1 MKHFYLKVLYICL
14 VTLLFGAL
22 GYAQV
27 KPAKELRD
35 SAGRKVLNEI
45 KEGASKP
52 LKEKS
57 TLLKEKSVLLKEK
70 SALLSSKKKMVG
82 DSVKK
87 NKPVDLSNIV
97 LENSALVTGSG
108 LAFRNPKAMNNFSVF
123 GQVKVFGFP
132 LAIDFANNSD
142 EFERLDP
149 MSDGLFKMN
158 FDRSQYQQLYKNDLE
173 KFSRFKKN
181 QLSGLDMSD
190 YLKKGISEALKS
202 TMNLDLGSF
211 PRLNSVLNSRE
222 QLSALLTLDENQIRE
237 RIDELMSDQ
246 KQSGSHKLDSLSDS
260 KKFQVQEEINKK
272 KVLVANQV
280 IALKQKIEDNGLDQ
294 QRLLLVQK
302 FVTNRGSL
310 DDLEAI
316 FDNEMKQQGKLT
328 GVSKFYSKIK
338 ALQVG
343 NFGQK
348 MPGSFLNRDQMVKG
362 ANFTFKTGR
371 GPVNLGFGMNKDTG
385 MPKDAGFDNSMYDT
399 QKILTYLSVPTS
411 NFSFGSGKLSWIGS
425 FDQQTKQGFNQ
436 MNSLPKNGL
445 SFVVSQDLRFN
456 SAGKFTLEVS
466 KSSVQYKNISISEA
480 DKLVLNRDLKAGNYF
495 RDDFLETM
503 AFGVKHNI
511 ELKKFGLVSNTFFS
525 YSGLGH
531 QNPGQQGYSNM
542 GMRVGGNLKKSIL
555 KNKIVLNVRTDIKNT
570 PISAVSGAHWRNYN
584 LNLDS
589 RFKVSK
595 NYSFNLKYAENG
607 VNKVDGGNTAVYASQ
622 KFQADMNSNYKVG
635 TSYGLSNLSVGKQSM
650 LNPVSNINSDF
661 ATVLYSQTF
670 LLKSF
675 SLSGN
680 AFYNKELGGEKILGD
695 MLNADVGCQ
704 YTLLKNLSVSSALT
718 YLDNQNVA
726 RQVGLRQNVQVTVL
740 RNFDLSAFVDVRK
753 NLINPLYPD
762 LFSTGRG
769 EVSIRYYLRK

>member
-1 MKHFYLKVLYICL
+1 MKHFYLKVLYVCL
-14 VTLLFGAL
+14 VTSLFAAS

-27 KPAKELRD
+27 KPSKELRD
-35 SAGRKVLNEI
+35 SAGRKALNEI

-57 TLLKEKSVLLKEK
+57 ALLKEKSTLFKEK
-70 SALLSSKKKMVG
+70 AGLLSSKKKMIG

-211 PRLNSVLNSRE
+211 PRLSSVLNSRE

-246 KQSGSHKLDSLSDS
+246 KQSGSHQLDSLSDS

-362 ANFTFKTGR
+362 ANFTFRTGR
-371 GPVNLGFGMNKDTG
+371 GPVNVGFGANKDTG

-466 KSSVQYKNISISEA
+466 KSSVQYKNISISES

-503 AFGVKHNI
+503 AFGIKHNL

-555 KNKIVLNVRTDIKNT
+555 RNKIVLNVRTDIKNT

-607 VNKVDGGNTAVYASQ
+607 VNKVDGANTAVYASQ

-635 TSYGLSNLSVGKQSM
+635 SSYGLSNLSVGKQSM

-661 ATVLYSQTF
+661 ATILYSQTF

-680 AFYNKELGGEKILGD
+680 AFYNRELGGEKILGD

-704 YTLLKNLSVSSALT
+704 YTLLKNLSVSSAVT

-740 RNFDLSAFVDVRK
+740 KNFDLSAFVDVRK

>member
-1 MKHFYLKVLYICL
+1 MKHFYLKIFYICL
-14 VTLLFGAL
+14 VSLVFAAL
-22 GYAQV
+22 GRAQV
-27 KPAKELRD
+27 KPGRELMD
-35 SAGRKVLNEI
+35 SAGRKTLNEI
-45 KEGASKP
+45 KEGASKS

-57 TLLKEKSVLLKEK
+57 ALLKEK

-82 DSVKK
+82 DSLKK
-87 NKPVDLSNIV
+87 NKPFDLSNIV

-108 LAFRNPKAMNNFSVF
+108 LAFRSPKAMNNFSVF

-211 PRLNSVLNSRE
+211 PRLNAVLNSRE
-222 QLSALLTLDENQIRE
+222 QLSALLTLDENQIRA
-237 RIDELMSDQ
+237 RVDELLSDQ
-246 KQSGSHKLDSLSDS
+246 RQSGFNKLDSLSDS

-272 KVLVANQV
+272 KVLVADQV
-280 IALKQKIEDNGLDQ
+280 VALKQKIEDNGLDQ

-328 GVSKFYSKIK
+328 GASKFYSKIK

-399 QKILTYLSVPTS
+399 QKILTYLSVPTN
-411 NFSFGSGKLSWIGS
+411 NFSFGSGKISWIGS

-466 KSSVQYKNISISEA
+466 KSSVQYKNISISES

-542 GMRVGGNLKKSIL
+542 GMRAGGNLKKSIL
-555 KNKIVLNVRTDIKNT
+555 RNKIVLNVRTDIKNT
-570 PISAVSGAHWRNYN
+570 PISAVSGAHWKNYN

-607 VNKVDGGNTAVYASQ
+607 VNKVDGSSTSVYASQ

-680 AFYNKELGGEKILGD
+680 AFYNRELGGEKILGD

-704 YTLLKNLSVSSALT
+704 YTLLKNLSVSSAVT